1 MSTKSGQDPGPRPA
15 GSARGLNAGVG
26 PHMTE
31 VVRIG
36 KLDAARRQLREAI
49 RTIFAEGDPVVA
61 HTLAGAASIVLT
73 DLIEHKVP
81 HKSWDKFAQDA
92 NSLAPKDYFSIMRK
106 GQNFLKHARDDP
118 DDTFELNPTDT
129 ESLVFLS
136 VMNAGELLN
145 HQNLGQL
152 SMEESV
158 FQLWHIA
165 CQSPELDGADD
176 PFKKALEVFGDL
188 RSSTRSERLAAGRRV
203 LKEYSE

>member
-1 MSTKSGQDPGPRPA
+1 M
-15 GSARGLNAGVG
+15 
-26 PHMTE
+26 
-31 VVRIG
+31 
-36 KLDAARRQLREAI
+36 
-49 RTIFAEGDPVVA
+49 
-61 HTLAGAASIVLT
+61 AGAASIVLT

-81 HKSWDKFAQDA
+81 HKSWDRFAQDA
-92 NSLAPKDYFSIMRK
+92 NSLAPKDYFNIMRK

-118 DDTFELNPTDT
+118 DDTFELNPTYT

-158 FQLWHIA
+158 FQLWYIA
-165 CQSPELDGADD
+165 CQSPELESADD
-176 PFKKALEVFGDL
+176 LPKKALEVLGDL
-188 RSSTRSERLAAGRRV
+188 RKVNRTERLAAARRL